1 MKQRSRK
8 FRRGIILILSMVM
21 LLPAISGYAA
31 TQKQKAMNAY
41 KKWLG
46 QSKVSVLK
54 KGQEIADYNGAYGG
68 VEDKANYTPTKASKT
83 EFAIA
88 YIDNDNIPEL
98 IVRTKDKR
106 YYSVLTYRKGKV
118 VRLKGTQ
125 EDGTYDTVK
134 GYYKKTGVFFD
145 VRTADFGIDRRI
157 YYKMNATKASDKLEI
172 WINNKG
178 SKPSKDYEYITSS
191 GKTVSCNHSMFKE
204 KLKNLTKG
212 KKPTNIKYYKNTA
225 KNRNKVL
232 K

>member
-1 MKQRSRK
+1 MKK
-8 FRRGIILILSMVM
+8 LIKTT
-21 LLPAISGYAA
+21 LLLLLCTAFIMPKANGYAL
-31 TQKQKAMNAY
+31 TERQKALNAY
-41 KKWLG
+41 AKYLSY
-46 QSKVSVLK
+46 SKTYVLK
-54 KGQEIADYNGAYGG
+54 YGTPYVHYIVSGRFGEAKYNG
-68 VEDKANYTPTKASKT
+68 TKASST
-83 EFAIA
+83 DFAIM
-88 YIDNDNIPEL
+88 YINNDDIPEL

-212 KKPTNIKYYKNTA
+212 KKPTSIKYYKNTA

>member
-1 MKQRSRK
+1 MKQKSK
-8 FRRGIILILSMVM
+8 KLRRGLILVLSIVM
-21 LLPAISGYAA
+21 LLPAISGYAV

-46 QSKVSVLK
+46 HSKVSVLK

-68 VEDKANYTPTKASKT
+68 VEDRASYAPTKASKT

-88 YIDNDNIPEL
+88 YINNDNIPEL
-98 IVRTKDKR
+98 IVRTKDQR
-106 YYSVLTYRKGKV
+106 YYSILTYRKGKV

-145 VRTADFGIDRRI
+145 ARSADFGIDRQI
-157 YYKMNATKASDKLEI
+157 YYKMYATKAKDKLEV
-172 WINNKG
+172 WIFNKG
-178 SKPSKDYEYITSS
+178 SKPSKEYEYLTSS
-191 GKTVSCNHSMFKE
+191 GKTVSCDHSVFKE
-204 KLKNLTKG
+204 KLKKLTKG
-212 KKPTNIKYYKNTA
+212 KKPTNLKYYKNTA
-225 KNRNKVL
+225 KNRNKIL